1 MNFYQGINY
10 NLFNFEKKGFISLLQ
25 YYMRISLE
33 IVLHIITLTNR
44 FSIVKVKKIIIT
56 INLKR
61 SLVMIIIIS

>member
-10 NLFNFEKKGFISLLQ
+10 NLFNVEKKGFISLLQ